1 MSGRKY
7 SSDKRW
13 TVFSVSG
20 IIAIGIGA
28 ALLFCCAPPG
38 GERIP
43 RWGRAPAAPPSSL
56 EFVRSFGGTGNGP
69 GQLLHPRGI
78 SLDPSGSVYV
88 ADTGNHRI
96 QKFDS
101 NGRFLGQIGG
111 FGWGAGQF
119 SSPTGL
125 TAREGLNIYV
135 ADSQNRRIQQFDRDL
150 NYLAS
155 LPGSGEGEEE
165 ETLDFGFL
173 WDVEVA
179 STGELFISDA
189 ENEQIWKLT
198 PFGEL
203 DRIFGGFGAA
213 RERLRSPAA
222 LVLDAENLVYVSD
235 PGNDRVVCYDTF
247 GAYIRSLGAAHLR
260 SPQGV
265 DLDRAG
271 CLYVADT
278 GADRLC
284 VFDRSG
290 ELLISLGGSGA
301 GPASMRSP
309 MDVAVSVQ
317 DRVYLLDSGNDRVQI
332 FSILRQDQPL
342 ER

>member
-1 MSGRKY
+1 MSGRPVHQTI
-7 SSDKRW
+7 RR
-13 TVFSVSG
+13 SVSSPSG
-20 IIAIGIGA
+20 LIATGA
-28 ALLFCCAPPG
+28 IMVLLLSCTPPG
-38 GERIP
+38 GERIS
-43 RWGRAPAAPPSSL
+43 RWGRAPAAPPGGFKFL
-56 EFVRSFGGTGNGP
+56 RSFGSTGNGP
-69 GQLLHPRGI
+69 GQLMHPRGI
-78 SLDPSGSVYV
+78 SLDPSGFIYI

-96 QKFDS
+96 QKYDPE
-101 NGRFLGQIGG
+101 GRFLGEIGG
-111 FGWGAGQF
+111 FGWEQGRF

-125 TAREGLNIYV
+125 SAREGLNIYV
-135 ADSQNRRIQQFDRDL
+135 ADSQNRRVQQLDRDL

-155 LPGSGEGEEE
+155 VPGSEEE
-165 ETLDFGFL
+165 KLEFGFL

-203 DRIFGGFGAA
+203 DRAFGGFGAA

-222 LVLDAENLVYVSD
+222 LVLGSDNRVYVSD

-247 GAYIRSLGAAHLR
+247 GAYIRSLGEGHLH

-271 CLYVADT
+271 YLYVADT
-278 GADRLC
+278 GGDRMC
-284 VFDRSG
+284 VFDPRG
-290 ELLISLGGSGA
+290 ELVTTLGGPGE

-309 MDVAVSVQ
+309 MDVAVSGQ
-317 DRVYLLDSGNDRVQI
+317 DRVYLLDSGNDRVQV
-332 FSILRQDQPL
+332 FAILRQDQP
-342 ER
+342 